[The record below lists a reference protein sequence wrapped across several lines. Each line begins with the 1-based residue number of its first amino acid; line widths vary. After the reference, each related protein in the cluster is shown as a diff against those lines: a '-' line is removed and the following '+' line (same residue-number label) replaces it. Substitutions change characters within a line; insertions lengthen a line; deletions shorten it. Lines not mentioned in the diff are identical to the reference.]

1 MDTLTIPATD
11 LYADDETVVAEWHGD
26 GEQYQAHFEVH
37 DVPDE
42 ADVERDEEAI
52 FIALARLSEGR
63 EFSDAATIKNVP
75 DGVLWAVEQYA
86 APTAAH
92 PENIDDGDRDD
103 DELGRGV
110 A

>member
-26 GEQYQAHFEVH
+26 GEQYQAHFQIL
-37 DVPDE
+37 DVPEE

-52 FIALARLSEGR
+52 FVALARLTETR
-63 EFSDAATIKNVP
+63 EFADEATIEDVP
-75 DGVLWAVEQYA
+75 DGVLWAVDHHA
-86 APTAAH
+86 APTAAN

-103 DELGRGV
+103 DAPGRGV